1 MVLERTK
8 MELERSF
15 SFLLRFSEAASRWGD
30 GKSIL
35 NFCVLAGS
43 ILTRWK
49 FFDCYSIS
57 SSLGMSC
64 SSV

>member
-1 MVLERTK
+1 

-15 SFLLRFSEAASRWGD
+15 SFLLRFSEAASSWGD

-43 ILTRWK
+43 ILTR
-49 FFDCYSIS
+49 
-57 SSLGMSC
+57 
-64 SSV
+64 